1 MDNINDESMSTNIDD
16 LMDPALLNM
25 NKVDNIDAKSL
36 NLKQKDENSSNVKI
50 NIEKKTETNDIFNE
64 HNILLLFILLL
75 AGLPQSNNI
84 ITSLVPFKN
93 DILTNIIKAIILFVI
108 YYIVVHYVL
117 S

>member
-16 LMDPALLNM
+16 LIDPVLLNS
-25 NKVDNIDAKSL
+25 NKEEVNSKSL
-36 NLKQKDENSSNVKI
+36 NLKQKDENTSNVKI
-50 NIEKKTETNDIFNE
+50 NIEKKSDSNDIFNE

-84 ITSLVPFKN
+84 ITSLIPLKN
-93 DILTNIIKAIILFVI
+93 DILTNIVKAIVLFII
-108 YYIVVHYVL
+108 YYVVVHYVL